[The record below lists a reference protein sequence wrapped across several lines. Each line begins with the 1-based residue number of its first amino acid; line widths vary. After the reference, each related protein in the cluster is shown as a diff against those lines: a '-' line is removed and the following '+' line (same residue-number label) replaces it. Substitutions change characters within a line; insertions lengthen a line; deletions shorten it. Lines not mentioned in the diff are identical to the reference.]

1 MNILLIEDD
10 LKTAD
15 FIAKGFAQSGFTVT
29 SVANGNDGLEKLLS
43 EKFDSAVVD
52 VMLPG
57 MDGISLVSQARQG
70 GCVTP
75 VIFLSAKGSVEDKI
89 QGLQAGGDDY
99 LSKPFSFTEL
109 LARIQAMLRRSQT
122 LSQPTQ
128 TQLTVADL
136 SIDLLT
142 RKVTRAGK
150 RIELQPQ
157 EYSLLEYLMKN
168 TGKVVSRTMILEHV
182 WEYNF
187 DPQTNIVET
196 RLCRLREK
204 IDKEFDRKLIR
215 TVRGFGYVLE

>member
-10 LKTAD
+10 AKTAD
-15 FIAKGFAQSGFTVT
+15 FIVKGFSQAGFEATAVGDGEEGLTKLKSG
-29 SVANGNDGLEKLLS
+29 L
-43 EKFDSAVVD
+43 FDIAVVD

-57 MDGISLVSQARQG
+57 MDGISVVSSARQS

-75 VIFLSAKGSVEDKI
+75 VIFLSAKGSVDDKI
-89 QGLQAGGDDY
+89 KGLQTGGDDY
-99 LSKPFSFTEL
+99 LAKPFVFTEL
-109 LARIQAMLRRSQT
+109 LARIQAMLRRSQSFT
-122 LSQPTQ
+122 PPTQ
-128 TQLTVADL
+128 LCVADL
-136 SIDLLT
+136 TMDLLG

-150 RIELQPQ
+150 RIDLQPQ
-157 EYSLLEYLMKN
+157 EFALLEYLMKN
-168 TGKVVSRTMILEHV
+168 TGRIVSRTMILEHV

-204 IDKEFDRKLIR
+204 IDKGFDRKLIR

>member
-1 MNILLIEDD
+1 M
-10 LKTAD
+10 
-15 FIAKGFAQSGFTVT
+15 
-29 SVANGNDGLEKLLS
+29 
-43 EKFDSAVVD
+43 
-52 VMLPG
+52 
-57 MDGISLVSQARQG
+57 
-70 GCVTP
+70 
-75 VIFLSAKGSVEDKI
+75 
-89 QGLQAGGDDY
+89 
-99 LSKPFSFTEL
+99 
-109 LARIQAMLRRSQT
+109 
-122 LSQPTQ
+122 
-128 TQLTVADL
+128 
-136 SIDLLT
+136 
-142 RKVTRAGK
+142 TRAGK

>member
-1 MNILLIEDD
+1 
-10 LKTAD
+10 
-15 FIAKGFAQSGFTVT
+15 
-29 SVANGNDGLEKLLS
+29 
-43 EKFDSAVVD
+43 
-52 VMLPG
+52 
-57 MDGISLVSQARQG
+57 
-70 GCVTP
+70 

-89 QGLQAGGDDY
+89 SGLQAGGDDY

-109 LARIQAMLRRSQT
+109 LARIQAMLRRAQS
-122 LSQPTQ
+122 LSQP

-136 SIDLLT
+136 TIDLLT
-142 RKVTRAGK
+142 RKVSRAGK

-168 TGKVVSRTMILEHV
+168 TGKIVSRTMILEHV

-204 IDKEFDRKLIR
+204 IDKEFERKLIR

>member
-10 LKTAD
+10 ARTAE
-15 FIAKGFAQSGFTVT
+15 FIARGLTQSGFTVT
-29 SVANGNDGLEKLLS
+29 AAADGRTGLEKLLNS
-43 EKFDSAVVD
+43 TFDIAIAD
-52 VMLPG
+52 VMLPEI
-57 MDGISLVSQARQG
+57 DGITLVRNARQQG
-70 GCVTP
+70 SSTP

-89 QGLQAGGDDY
+89 MGLEAGGDDY

-109 LARIQAMLRRSQT
+109 LARIQALLRRTQSGNNPT
-122 LSQPTQ
+122 ILSF
-128 TQLTVADL
+128 ADL
-136 SIDLLT
+136 SMDLIT

-157 EYSLLEYLMKN
+157 EFSLLEYLMRN
-168 TGKVVSRTMILEHV
+168 TGKIVSRTMILENV

-187 DPQTNIVET
+187 DPRTNIVET

-204 IDKEFDRKLIR
+204 VDKEFERKLIH

>member
-10 LKTAD
+10 AKTAD
-15 FIAKGFAQSGFTVT
+15 FIARGFTQSGFTVT
-29 SVANGNDGLEKLLS
+29 SVDNGTAGLEQLQS
-43 EKFDSAVVD
+43 APFDIAVVD

-57 MDGISLVSQARQG
+57 LDGISVVRQARQA
-70 GCVTP
+70 GCLTP

-89 QGLQAGGDDY
+89 SGLQAGGDDY

-109 LARIQAMLRRSQT
+109 LARIQAMLRRAQS
-122 LSQPTQ
+122 LSQP

-136 SIDLLT
+136 TIDLLT

-168 TGKVVSRTMILEHV
+168 TGKIVSRTMILEHV

-204 IDKEFDRKLIR
+204 IDKEFERKLIR

>member
-10 LKTAD
+10 AKTAD
-15 FIAKGFAQSGFTVT
+15 FIARGFTQSGFSVT
-29 SVANGNDGLEKLLS
+29 AVDNGIAGLEKLQA
-43 EKFDSAVVD
+43 ENFDIAVVD

-57 MDGISLVSQARQG
+57 MDGISVVRQARQG
-70 GCVTP
+70 GCLTP

-89 QGLQAGGDDY
+89 SGLQAGGDDY
-99 LSKPFSFTEL
+99 LSKPFSFSEL
-109 LARIQAMLRRSQT
+109 QARILAMLRRAQT
-122 LSQPTQ
+122 LVQP

-136 SIDLLT
+136 TIDLLT
-142 RKVTRAGK
+142 RKVSRAGK

-168 TGKVVSRTMILEHV
+168 TGKIVSRTMILEHV

-204 IDKEFDRKLIR
+204 IDKEFERKLIR

>member
-10 LKTAD
+10 AQTAD
-15 FIAKGFAQSGFTVT
+15 FIAKGFAQSGMTAT
-29 SVANGNDGLEKLLS
+29 AVADGKEGLEKLKS
-43 EKFDSAVVD
+43 GAFDIAVAD

-57 MDGISLVSQARQG
+57 MDGISLVRQARQD

-75 VIFLSAKGSVEDKI
+75 VIFLSAKGSVDDKI
-89 QGLQAGGDDY
+89 RGLEAGGDDY
-99 LSKPFSFTEL
+99 LAKPFVFTEL
-109 LARIQAMLRRSQT
+109 LARIQAMLRRSQ
-122 LSQPTQ
+122 SFSPPTQ
-128 TQLTVADL
+128 LAVADL
-136 SIDLLT
+136 TMDLLS
-142 RKVTRAGK
+142 RRVTRAGK
-150 RIELQPQ
+150 RIDLQPQ
-157 EYSLLEYLMKN
+157 EFSLLEYLMKN
-168 TGKVVSRTMILEHV
+168 TGRIVSRSMILEHV

>member
-10 LKTAD
+10 AQTAD
-15 FIAKGFAQSGFTVT
+15 FIAKGFAQSGMTAT
-29 SVANGNDGLEKLLS
+29 AVADGREGLEKLKS
-43 EKFDSAVVD
+43 GAFDIAVVD

-57 MDGISLVSQARQG
+57 MDGISLVRQARQD

-75 VIFLSAKGSVEDKI
+75 VIFLSAKGSVDDKI
-89 QGLQAGGDDY
+89 RGLQAGGDDY
-99 LSKPFSFTEL
+99 LAKPFVFTEL
-109 LARIQAMLRRSQT
+109 LARIQAMLRRSQSFT
-122 LSQPTQ
+122 PP

-136 SIDLLT
+136 TMDLLS
-142 RKVTRAGK
+142 RRVTRAGK
-150 RIELQPQ
+150 RIDLQPQ
-157 EYSLLEYLMKN
+157 EFSLLEYLMKN
-168 TGKVVSRTMILEHV
+168 TGHIVSRSMILEHV

>member
-10 LKTAD
+10 AKTAD
-15 FIAKGFAQSGFTVT
+15 FIAKGFSQ
-29 SVANGNDGLEKLLS
+29 ANLAATAVGDGEEGLEKLKS
-43 EKFDSAVVD
+43 GAFDIAVVD

-57 MDGISLVSQARQG
+57 MDGISVVSSARQA

-75 VIFLSAKGSVEDKI
+75 VIFLSAKGSVDDKI
-89 QGLQAGGDDY
+89 RGLQAGGDDY
-99 LSKPFSFTEL
+99 LAKPFVFTEL
-109 LARIQAMLRRSQT
+109 LARIQAMLRRSQSFT
-122 LSQPTQ
+122 PPTQ
-128 TQLTVADL
+128 LCVADL
-136 SIDLLT
+136 TMDLLG
-142 RKVTRAGK
+142 RKVTRGGK
-150 RIELQPQ
+150 RIDLQPQ
-157 EYSLLEYLMKN
+157 EFALLEYLMKN
-168 TGKVVSRTMILEHV
+168 TGHIVSRTMILEHV

>member
-10 LKTAD
+10 AKTAE
-15 FIAKGFAQSGFTVT
+15 FIARGFTQSGFSVT
-29 SVANGNDGLEKLLS
+29 SVDNGTAGLEKLRS
-43 EKFDSAVVD
+43 ESFDIAVVD

-57 MDGISLVSQARQG
+57 LDGISVVRQARQD
-70 GCVTP
+70 GCLTP

-89 QGLQAGGDDY
+89 SGLQAGGDDY

-109 LARIQAMLRRSQT
+109 LARIQAMLRRAQS

-128 TQLTVADL
+128 LSVADL
-136 SIDLLT
+136 TIDLLT

-168 TGKVVSRTMILEHV
+168 TGKIVSRTMILEHV

-204 IDKEFDRKLIR
+204 IDKEFERKLIR

>member
-10 LKTAD
+10 AKTAD
-15 FIAKGFAQSGFTVT
+15 FIAKGFTQSGFTATAVT
-29 SVANGNDGLEKLLS
+29 SGLEGLNQLS
-43 EKFDSAVVD
+43 SGPFDIAVVD

-57 MDGISLVSQARQG
+57 LDGITLVRRARQA
-70 GCVTP
+70 GCTTP

-89 QGLQAGGDDY
+89 MGLDAGGDDY

-109 LARIQAMLRRSQT
+109 LARIQAMLRRTQNRN
-122 LSQPTQ
+122 QPT
-128 TQLTVADL
+128 TLAVADL
-136 SIDLLT
+136 SMDLIS
-142 RKVTRAGK
+142 RKVTRGGK

-157 EYSLLEYLMKN
+157 EFSLLEYLMRN
-168 TGKVVSRTMILEHV
+168 TGRVVSRTMILENV

-204 IDKEFDRKLIR
+204 IDKEFERKLIR

>member
-10 LKTAD
+10 AKTAD
-15 FIAKGFAQSGFTVT
+15 FIARGFTQSGFSVT
-29 SVANGNDGLEKLLS
+29 AVDNGIAGLEKLQA
-43 EKFDSAVVD
+43 ENFDIAVVD

-57 MDGISLVSQARQG
+57 LDGISVVRQARQG
-70 GCVTP
+70 GCLTP

-89 QGLQAGGDDY
+89 SGLQAGGDDY
-99 LSKPFSFTEL
+99 LSKPFSFSEL
-109 LARIQAMLRRSQT
+109 QARILAMLRRAQT
-122 LSQPTQ
+122 LVQP

-136 SIDLLT
+136 TIDLLT
-142 RKVTRAGK
+142 RKVSRAGK

-168 TGKVVSRTMILEHV
+168 TGKIVSRTMILEHV

-204 IDKEFDRKLIR
+204 IDKEFERKLIR

>member
-10 LKTAD
+10 AKTAD
-15 FIAKGFAQSGFTVT
+15 FIAKGFTQSGFTTTAVT
-29 SVANGNDGLEKLLS
+29 SGLEGLNQLS
-43 EKFDSAVVD
+43 SGPFDIAVVD

-57 MDGISLVSQARQG
+57 LDGITLVRRARQA
-70 GCVTP
+70 GCTTP

-89 QGLQAGGDDY
+89 MGLDAGGDDY

-109 LARIQAMLRRSQT
+109 LARIQAMLRRTQNRN
-122 LSQPTQ
+122 QPT
-128 TQLTVADL
+128 TLAVADL
-136 SIDLLT
+136 SMDLIS
-142 RKVTRAGK
+142 RKVTRGGK

-157 EYSLLEYLMKN
+157 EFSLLEYLMCN
-168 TGKVVSRTMILEHV
+168 TGRVVSRTMILENV

-204 IDKEFDRKLIR
+204 VDKEFERKLIH

>member
-10 LKTAD
+10 ARTAD
-15 FIAKGFAQSGFTVT
+15 FIARGFTQSGFTVT
-29 SVANGNDGLEKLLS
+29 AVDNGNAGLEKLQS
-43 EKFDSAVVD
+43 ETFDIAVVD

-57 MDGISLVSQARQG
+57 LDGISVVRQARQS
-70 GCVTP
+70 GCITP

-89 QGLQAGGDDY
+89 SGLQAGGDDY
-99 LSKPFSFTEL
+99 LSKPFSFSEL
-109 LARIQAMLRRSQT
+109 QARIQAMLRRAQS
-122 LSQPTQ
+122 LSQP

-136 SIDLLT
+136 TIDLLT

-168 TGKVVSRTMILEHV
+168 TGKIVSRTMILEHV

-204 IDKEFDRKLIR
+204 IDKEFERKLIR

>member
-10 LKTAD
+10 AKTAD
-15 FIAKGFAQSGFTVT
+15 FIAKGFSQAGFATTV
-29 SVANGNDGLEKLLS
+29 AGDGEAGLEKLKS
-43 EKFDSAVVD
+43 GAFDIAVVD

-57 MDGISLVSQARQG
+57 MDGISVVSGARQT

-75 VIFLSAKGSVEDKI
+75 VIFLSAKGSVDDKI
-89 QGLQAGGDDY
+89 KGLQAGGDDY
-99 LSKPFSFTEL
+99 LAKPFVFTEL
-109 LARIQAMLRRSQT
+109 LARIQAMLRRSQSFT
-122 LSQPTQ
+122 QPTQ
-128 TQLTVADL
+128 LCVADL
-136 SIDLLT
+136 TMDLLG

-150 RIELQPQ
+150 RIDLQPQ
-157 EYSLLEYLMKN
+157 EFALLEYLMKN
-168 TGKVVSRTMILEHV
+168 TGHIVSRSMILEHV

-187 DPQTNIVET
+187 DPLTNIVET

>member
-10 LKTAD
+10 AKTAD
-15 FIAKGFAQSGFTVT
+15 FIVKGFSQAGFEVTAVGDGDEGLAKLNSG
-29 SVANGNDGLEKLLS
+29 A
-43 EKFDSAVVD
+43 FDIAVVD

-57 MDGISLVSQARQG
+57 MDGISVVSSARQS

-75 VIFLSAKGSVEDKI
+75 VIFLSAKGSVDDKI
-89 QGLQAGGDDY
+89 KGLQAGGDDY
-99 LSKPFSFTEL
+99 LAKPFVFTEL
-109 LARIQAMLRRSQT
+109 LARIQAMLRRSQ
-122 LSQPTQ
+122 SFAPPTQ
-128 TQLTVADL
+128 LCVADL
-136 SIDLLT
+136 TMDLLG

-150 RIELQPQ
+150 RIDLQPQ
-157 EYSLLEYLMKN
+157 EFALLEYLMKN
-168 TGKVVSRTMILEHV
+168 TGHIVSRTMILEHV

>member
-1 MNILLIEDD
+1 MNVLLIEDD
-10 LKTAD
+10 ARTSE
-15 FIAKGFAQSGFTVT
+15 FIARGFTQSGFAVT
-29 SVANGNDGLEKLLS
+29 AVYNGKDGLEKLS
-43 EKFDSAVVD
+43 TGSFDAAVVD
-52 VMLPG
+52 VMLPQL
-57 MDGISLVSQARQG
+57 DGITLVSCARQS
-70 GCVTP
+70 GCLTP
-75 VIFLSAKGSVEDKI
+75 VIFLSAKGSVDDKI
-89 QGLQAGGDDY
+89 SGLQAGGDDY

-109 LARIQAMLRRSQT
+109 LARIQALVRRSQS
-122 LSQPTQ
+122 LAQP

-136 SIDLLT
+136 TVDLLT

-168 TGKVVSRTMILEHV
+168 TGKIVSRTMILEHV

-204 IDKEFDRKLIR
+204 IDKEFERKLIR

>member
-1 MNILLIEDD
+1 MNVLLIEDD
-10 LKTAD
+10 VRTSE
-15 FIAKGFAQSGFTVT
+15 FIARGFGQSGFTVT
-29 SVANGNDGLEKLLS
+29 AVYNGKDGLEKLS
-43 EKFDSAVVD
+43 AGSFDVAVVD
-52 VMLPG
+52 VMLPQL
-57 MDGISLVSQARQG
+57 DGISLVSRARQG
-70 GCVTP
+70 GCLTP

-89 QGLQAGGDDY
+89 SGLQAGGDDY

-109 LARIQAMLRRSQT
+109 LARIQAVVRRSHT
-122 LSQPTQ
+122 LAQP

-136 SIDLLT
+136 TIDLLT

-168 TGKVVSRTMILEHV
+168 TGKIVSRTMILEHV

>member
-10 LKTAD
+10 AKTAD
-15 FIAKGFAQSGFTVT
+15 FIARGFTQSGF
-29 SVANGNDGLEKLLS
+29 SVSSVDNGTAGLEKLQS
-43 EKFDSAVVD
+43 ENFDIAVVD

-57 MDGISLVSQARQG
+57 LDGISVVRQARQA
-70 GCVTP
+70 GCLTP

-89 QGLQAGGDDY
+89 SGLQAGGDDY

-109 LARIQAMLRRSQT
+109 LARIQAMLRRAQS
-122 LSQPTQ
+122 LSQP

-136 SIDLLT
+136 TIDLLT
-142 RKVTRAGK
+142 RKVTRGGK

-168 TGKVVSRTMILEHV
+168 TGKIVSRTMILEHV

-204 IDKEFDRKLIR
+204 IDKEFERKLIR

>member
-10 LKTAD
+10 ARTAE
-15 FIAKGFAQSGFTVT
+15 FIARGFTQSGFTV
-29 SVANGNDGLEKLLS
+29 SAVNNGNDGLDKLS
-43 EKFDSAVVD
+43 SGDFDAAVVD

-57 MDGISLVSQARQG
+57 LDGITLVSRARQS
-70 GCVTP
+70 GCQTP

-89 QGLQAGGDDY
+89 SGLQAGGDDY

-109 LARIQAMLRRSQT
+109 LARIQAVVRRSHT
-122 LSQPTQ
+122 LAQP

-136 SIDLLT
+136 TIDLLT
-142 RKVTRAGK
+142 RKVSRAGK

-168 TGKVVSRTMILEHV
+168 TGKIVSRTMILEHV